1 MKQQLL
7 FKNAMSKLLVL
18 SCFLLFNLSFGQGR
32 IFYSRATGNWNS
44 NNTWSTTLIA
54 SSGLGSTAVPAGSV
68 EGTNFPGPDDTV
80 YITGNHTININ
91 ISNARCKNLFV
102 GSTSGGT
109 GGTVYPAVVTYT
121 GQINFGG
128 AATSGNFGLK
138 ITENLT
144 VLTSNLAT
152 ASTSIMSRIL
162 NVYKNDLAIVATLDV
177 DGDIVVGNS
186 TDGYIDA
193 LIGTS
198 SDIRRL
204 NYINFGTVNVST
216 GALIKYGPTV
226 NVLGNVN
233 LFSHQVPGRVNFAN
247 ERYNLSS
254 VNLNSGKMT
263 LSGTEIMTAGSE
275 ETTGKGY
282 IKTFRKGSSDG
293 RDAGN
298 RFVMAYS
305 EASATLELNHHTDS
319 PFYTAV
325 YSGGSLAVNFPQIQ
339 QGIIIY
345 KSTSGNPSK
354 VFPTVY
360 RDLTIDN
367 ASGASIDEFT
377 SAPNLKVNNFLT
389 LASGTLNAGGTSV
402 LDIGGAVNSGFKL
415 YMKGGELTQE
425 ADANF
430 IISNKISIIY
440 SDNATVS
447 GIELTKAMG
456 TGAGFTDNKIDEL
469 ILDPGT
475 AAFDFTFSDIEAGVI
490 RFRRPDYQLT
500 AGNFYAQTFIE
511 LAGNNAEYNGCVFIT
526 PRLDITANSYILS
539 NQTIRTT
546 TGSTFATYTSSGR
559 VNLGDPANGITVYLG
574 ANLTT
579 TDCYMN
585 GLVTLSRPS
594 GVENTYFNVHGF
606 FKVGDNL
613 DYDLISNGV
622 LTLKS
627 LAYETARVSKQDPSF
642 QGEIIGD
649 VNVERFLQNDG
660 GDGNGRFWR
669 LLTVPVTKLNS
680 SDDASIWKHWQNNGV
695 PYALGDNGY
704 GTDVWG
710 SNSSYTIANNGMY
723 YLNPG
728 THNFRKYVS
737 SNGATGGW
745 VNVSNT
751 RTEELFTSSNNNAF
765 LAFIIKPFGQGV
777 TVTEGEP
784 NTSSPGSVSTI
795 LSATGKLKFGT
806 VTYTISK
813 NRYHLIGNPYASPII
828 FGPIL
833 SSNNTKIETKI
844 WVLDSKMGDF
854 GGYVTSDGSTW
865 SDPGSLHGGNSGQS
879 TPSTTIQSGEGFFI
893 KTTNIATPTTT
904 INIVDGYKNETVS
917 SSSIFGRTA
926 QTNDSFELMRVLLKK
941 VTNNVTTHEDGS
953 TAKFYAGGVNE
964 VDESDAEKFSNP
976 TGTIS
981 LINGTTRLAIEHRA
995 TVVAGDEIFINVSN
1009 AAAGTDYK
1017 LHIYTE
1023 NFSFSGVAT
1032 LHDLKLGTTTQMPI
1046 DGSVFEYP
1054 FTVTSDA
1061 TTQGTRFKIVFSN
1074 SALSVDDVVT
1084 NSIRLYPNPV
1094 SKSGSLNINLGALE
1108 NMVYNYRIVNML
1120 GQTIQTGKLDK
1131 TDLNQEFSLTFN
1143 TAFSAGLYTI
1153 EVLDQNKVV
1162 GTSKIIIK

>member
-18 SCFLLFNLSFGQGR
+18 SCFLLFNLSFGQR
-32 IFYSRATGNWNS
+32 TFYSRASGNWNTPA
-44 NNTWSTTLIA
+44 TWAYTQGGAALTGTPS
-54 SSGLGSTAVPAGSV
+54 
-68 EGTNFPGPDDTV
+68 EGTNFPGPTDAV
-80 YITGNHTININ
+80 YITGSHIISIN
-91 ISNARCKNLFV
+91 ISLARCKNLFF
-102 GSTSGGT
+102 GSTTATVMNT
-109 GGTVYPAVVTYT
+109 GHI

-128 AATSGNFGLK
+128 TTATSGTFDLT
-138 ITENLT
+138 ISENLT
-144 VLTSNLAT
+144 VLTSAVAT
-152 ASTSIMSRIL
+152 ATPVARTL
-162 NVYKNDLAIVATLDV
+162 NIYKNASDISSTLTIN
-177 DGDIVVGNS
+177 GDIVVGNS
-186 TDGYIDA
+186 SNTFINGITGTN
-193 LIGTS
+193 LIKRT
-198 SDIRRL
+198 
-204 NYINFGTVNVST
+204 NTINFGTLSLGLAQPNGPNV
-216 GALIKYGPTV
+216 V
-226 NVLGNVN
+226 VEGNVN
-233 LFSHQVPGRVNFAN
+233 LFSHQVAGTAGDPNG
-247 ERYNLSS
+247 RYNLSS
-254 VNLNSGKMT
+254 ISLNAGKMT
-263 LSGTEIMTAGSE
+263 LTGTDLMTAGSE

-282 IKTFRKGSSDG
+282 IKTFRKGSADG
-293 RDAGN
+293 MSTSN
-298 RFVMAYS
+298 RFFMAYS

-319 PFYTAV
+319 PFYTTV

-354 VFPTVY
+354 IFPTTY

-377 SAPNLKVNNFLT
+377 NAQNLKVNNFLT
-389 LASGTLNAGGTSV
+389 LASGTFNAGGTSV
-402 LDIGGAVNSGFKL
+402 LDIGNSGFIL
-415 YMKGGELTQE
+415 YMKGGELTQD

-440 SDNATVS
+440 SDNATVP

-456 TGAGFTDNKIDEL
+456 TGVGFTDNKIDQL

-475 AAFDFTFSDIEAGVI
+475 AAFDFTFSDIEADVI

-500 AGNFYAQTFIE
+500 AGNFYAQAFIE

-526 PRLDITANSYILS
+526 PRLDITNNSYILTD
-539 NQTIRTT
+539 QTIRTT
-546 TGSTFATYTSSGR
+546 TGSTAATYTSSGR
-559 VNLGDPANGITVYLG
+559 VNLGNPNINGITVYLG

-594 GVENTYFNVHGF
+594 GIENTYFNVHGF

-627 LAYETARVSKQDPSF
+627 LAYETARVSKQDPTF
-642 QGEIIGD
+642 QGEIIGN

-669 LLTVPVTKLNS
+669 LLTAPVTKLNG
-680 SDDASIWKHWQNNGV
+680 SDDASIWKHWQNNG
-695 PYALGDNGY
+695 AELAIGDNGY

-710 SNSSYTIANNGMY
+710 SNSSYTMEANGMY

-737 SNGATGGW
+737 SNGTTGGW

-751 RTEELFTSSNNNAF
+751 YTEELFTSTVNNAF

-777 TVTEGEP
+777 TVGEP

-828 FGPIL
+828 FAPIL

-844 WVLDSKMGDF
+844 WVLDSKVGAF
-854 GGYVTSDGSTW
+854 GGYVTNDGATW
-865 SDPGSLHGGNSGQS
+865 SNPNSLHAQNA
-879 TPSTTIQSGEGFFI
+879 STTIQSGEGFFI
-893 KTTNIATPTTT
+893 KTKNIATPTTT

-926 QTNDSFELMRVLLKK
+926 QTNDSFELMRVLLNK

-981 LINGTTRLAIEHRA
+981 LINGATRLAIEHRA

-1023 NFSFSGVAT
+1023 NFSFSGIAT